1 MTDTPEPPPHS
12 EPPPPPVP
20 PPAVPSA
27 APWRSLPI
35 VPILAVVAVILVLAV
50 AALALRG
57 FSGGPPEEA
66 YTVEPFTPQTEMV
79 TGVDRVT
86 AYAEPDGNSAA
97 VVMFGQ
103 GVTLN
108 VTGRVS
114 RGLGGDWY
122 AISWNDRTA
131 YVRLQ
136 DAIAGSGAPPAPDV
150 RERPEEEEILE
161 EEKDKDPFADEE
173 EEIAEAPPVRSTGGL
188 GVGDVNWIREPSARD
203 FARYFPD
210 RALDDSQSG
219 RVTLDCTIGGGGRL
233 DCSVVSES
241 PTGYGFGRAA
251 MNISRQ
257 VRVDPTLPDGSSAE
271 GRRLSL
277 PLSFR
282 AG

>member
-1 MTDTPEPPPHS
+1 M
-12 EPPPPPVP
+12 
-20 PPAVPSA
+20 
-27 APWRSLPI
+27 
-35 VPILAVVAVILVLAV
+35 PILAVAAVIAVLAI
-50 AALALRG
+50 AAIAVRG
-57 FSGGPPEEA
+57 VSGDRTEDAYQVEA
-66 YTVEPFTPQTEMV
+66 FTPQTEII
-79 TGVDRVT
+79 TGADRVT
-86 AYAEPDGNSAA
+86 AYEEPDVNSAA

-108 VTGRVS
+108 VTGRVA

-122 AISWNDRTA
+122 AISWNERVA
-131 YVRLQ
+131 YVRQQ
-136 DAIAGSGAPPAPDV
+136 DAVAGTGAPPTPEV
-150 RERPEEEEILE
+150 RERPEPEEIIE
-161 EEKDKDPFADEE
+161 EEKDKDPFGEE
-173 EEIAEAPPVRSTGGL
+173 EEQVAEAPPVRSTGGL

-210 RALDDSQSG
+210 RALDDGESG
-219 RVTLDCTIGGGGRL
+219 NVTLDCTIGGNGRL

-257 VRVDPTLPDGSSAE
+257 VRVDPTLPDGSPAS

-277 PLSFR
+277 PLAFR